1 MTLITDEIRS
11 WIGRAD
17 EPVRLEV
24 SRRDIM
30 KYSIATEQ
38 RQEKYLRGDEAPPMF
53 LFGADR
59 PLAQIDELGPDGLFN
74 DGLMPDLPLKR
85 VMAGGIKQRYHRA
98 IIPGDVLLMTRSI
111 TDIYATF
118 NSATGDNSST
128 LLNANH
134 RVFLKSP
141 TSRRTWQAVS
151 WDWLVSQ
158 KE

>member
-1 MTLITDEIRS
+1 MTMMTDEIRS

-24 SRRDIM
+24 SRRDIT

-59 PLAQIDELGPDGLFN
+59 PLAQINELGPDGLFN

-98 IIPGDVLLMTRSI
+98 IVPGDVLLMTRSI
-111 TDIYATF
+111 TDIYEKQ
-118 NSATGDNSST
+118 GSSGPLIFVVYDLT
-128 LLNANH
+128 
-134 RVFLKSP
+134 VTTEDGEP
-141 TSRRTWQAVS
+141 VMQQTQSRINR
-151 WDWLVSQ
+151 
-158 KE
+158 

>member
-59 PLAQIDELGPDGLFN
+59 PLAQIDEL
-74 DGLMPDLPLKR
+74 
-85 VMAGGIKQRYHRA
+85 
-98 IIPGDVLLMTRSI
+98 
-111 TDIYATF
+111 
-118 NSATGDNSST
+118 TG
-128 LLNANH
+128 A
-134 RVFLKSP
+134 
-141 TSRRTWQAVS
+141 SR
-151 WDWLVSQ
+151 
-158 KE
+158 

>member
-98 IIPGDVLLMTRSI
+98 IVPGDVLLMTRSI
-111 TDIYATF
+111 TDIYEKQG
-118 NSATGDNSST
+118 STGALIFVVYDLT
-128 LLNANH
+128 VTTEDGEL
-134 RVFLKSP
+134 VMQQ
-141 TSRRTWQAVS
+141 TQSRINR
-151 WDWLVSQ
+151 
-158 KE
+158 